1 MTALPNPPPQPVH
14 DALTAR
20 GIALSGAVWT
30 PLSGGRTN
38 RLWRLDRPEAPP
50 VVVKLYADPAPNP
63 LFPNDPAQE
72 RRMLQH
78 LKNQDIAPRLVAHAD
93 TGIGPLLVYSHLDGA
108 PWFGR
113 AHLAARALH
122 RLHGIAPP
130 PDMRHAP
137 DGSEELSSQ
146 TRAILSGCASQAAR
160 AALGLMPT
168 GQVPPSGRRAL
179 LHGDP
184 VPGNMIVGRVRLRLI
199 DWQCPAQGD
208 PCEDLALF
216 LSPAMQIAYRGAA
229 LSRAEHAAF
238 LASYPCPDTVA
249 RYRALAPWYHW
260 RMLAYCLW
268 RRERGDAAAGPAA
281 RSEEA
286 ALARLRD

>member
-1 MTALPNPPPQPVH
+1 MTALPKSPPQAVH
-14 DALTAR
+14 DALTAQ
-20 GIALSGAVWT
+20 GMDLAGAGWT
-30 PLSGGRTN
+30 ALSGGRTN
-38 RLWRLDRPEAPP
+38 RLWRLDRPAPPP

-78 LKNQDIAPRLVAHAD
+78 LHTHDIAPRLVAHAD
-93 TGIGPLLVYSHLDGA
+93 TETGPLLVYSHLEGA
-108 PWFGR
+108 PWAGR
-113 AHLAARALH
+113 AYLAARALH

-130 PDMRHAP
+130 PDMRRVP
-137 DGSEELSSQ
+137 DGSDELAGQ
-146 TRAILSGCASQAAR
+146 TRAILSGCTSQAAR
-160 AALGLMPT
+160 AAPGLMPD
-168 GQVPPSGRRAL
+168 GPVPPSGRRAL

-199 DWQCPAQGD
+199 DWQCPAVGD

-238 LASYPCPDTVA
+238 LASYPCPETVA
-249 RYRALAPWYHW
+249 RYRTLAPWYHW

-268 RRERGDAAAGPAA
+268 RHERGDTAAGLAA
-281 RSEEA
+281 RAEQA
-286 ALARLRD
+286 ALAGTRR